1 MTKLTLALMEYMRK
15 QGVDLDGDVLREM
28 VRVVTQELMEAEVEE
43 QVGAGRYERTIERR
57 NHRNGYREREWD
69 TRVGTIPLKIPKTRT
84 GTYFPSL
91 LEPRRRAERALLAVV
106 QTAYVEGV
114 STRKVDSL
122 LQSLGLTG
130 IDKSRVSRICKELD
144 EMVAGF
150 RERSLEGKHPYVW
163 LDALYLKVRQNHRIV
178 SMAVVIAIGVKE
190 TGEREVLSFRV
201 GASETEEFWVEFLR
215 DLVRR
220 GLKGVQLVISD
231 AHEGLKGAIA
241 QVLTGT
247 TWQRCR
253 VHFMRNVLAHVP
265 RREKSMVAAGLR
277 TIFVQSDLES
287 AKKQM
292 AAVVDAMVSRWPK
305 AAETV
310 ERAREDI
317 LAHMSFPQEHW
328 TRIRST
334 NPLERLNREIKRRTN
349 VVGVFPGV
357 PSVERL
363 VGALLM
369 EQDDEWQVD
378 RRYFSLGSM
387 MRLTSPELLT
397 ASEGANLHLA
407 PVH

>member
-1 MTKLTLALMEYMRK
+1 MTKVTLALMEYLRK
-15 QGVDLDGDVLREM
+15 LGVDLDGDVLREM
-28 VRVVTQELMEAEVEE
+28 IRLVAQELMEAELEE
-43 QVGAGRYERTIERR
+43 QIGAGRYERTEERTNR
-57 NHRNGYREREWD
+57 RNGYRDREWD
-69 TRVGTIPLKIPKTRT
+69 TRVGTVSLKIPKTRT

-114 STRKVDSL
+114 STRKVDDL

-144 EMVAGF
+144 EMVGGF

-190 TGEREVLSFRV
+190 TGEREILSFSV
-201 GASETEEFWVEFLR
+201 GAGETEEFWAEFLR
-215 DLVRR
+215 GLVRR

-241 QVLTGT
+241 QVVTGA

-253 VHFMRNVLAHVP
+253 VHFMRNVLAHIP

-277 TIFVQSDLES
+277 TIFVQPDPES
-287 AKKQM
+287 ARTQL
-292 AAVVDAMVSRWPK
+292 AAVVDAMDSRWPK
-305 AAETV
+305 AAEIV
-310 ERAREDI
+310 ERAQEDI

-334 NPLERLNREIKRRTN
+334 NPLERLIREIKRRTN
-349 VVGVFPGV
+349 VVGVFPDV

-387 MRLTSPELLT
+387 MRLTRPDLLT
-397 ASEGANLHLA
+397 VSEGGNLRLA

>member
-1 MTKLTLALMEYMRK
+1 MEYLRK
-15 QGVDLDGDVLREM
+15 QGVDVGGDVVREM
-28 VRVVTQELMEAEVEE
+28 VRVVAQELMEAELEE
-43 QVGAGRYERTIERR
+43 QIGAGRYERTVERK
-57 NHRNGYREREWD
+57 NQRNGYRDREWD

-114 STRKVDSL
+114 STRKVDDL

-144 EMVAGF
+144 EVVAGF
-150 RERSLEGKHPYVW
+150 RERSLEGEYPYVW

-178 SMAVVIAIGVKE
+178 SMAVVMAIGVKE
-190 TGEREVLSFRV
+190 TGEREVLGFRV

-215 DLVRR
+215 SLVRR
-220 GLKGVQLVISD
+220 GLKGVQLVTSD
-231 AHEGLKGAIA
+231 AHEGLKGAVA
-241 QVLTGT
+241 RVLAGA

-253 VHFMRNVLAHVP
+253 VHFMRNVLAHIP
-265 RREKSMVAAGLR
+265 RREKAMVAAGMR
-277 TIFVQSDLES
+277 IIFAQPDLES
-287 AKKQM
+287 AKKQL
-292 AAVVDAMVSRWPK
+292 AIVVGAMDSAWPK
-305 AAETV
+305 AAEIV
-310 ERAREDI
+310 ERAQDDI
-317 LAHMSFPQEHW
+317 LAHMSFPQQHW
-328 TRIRST
+328 ARIRST

-349 VVGVFPGV
+349 VVGVFPDV

-369 EQDDEWQVD
+369 EQDDEWQVN
-378 RRYFSLGSM
+378 RRYFSLGTM
-387 MRLTSPELLT
+387 MRLTSPELET
-397 ASEGANLHLA
+397 VSEGASLRLA